1 MAGCALYTA
10 KKSTVHLGA
19 LAEKLGWLG
28 WTKVRG
34 ANIVSDNYWP
44 THSSY
49 ELNNDFI
56 EISGKMGTTLESCL
70 LYSVAQTQN
79 STLIFSVTNVAFFN
93 QEIFWLLKQAFAPFS
108 CGKKTRL
115 SKEQQLFILAFQ
127 YSFWSSPCDQSR

>member
-1 MAGCALYTA
+1 MSGCTLYTA

-28 WTKVRG
+28 WAKVRG

-79 STLIFSVTNVAFFN
+79 STLIFSVTNVAFLIKKSFGFLN
-93 QEIFWLLKQAFAPFS
+93 QLLPHLGVSSQVSLLTAVE
-108 CGKKTRL
+108 KKTRL
-115 SKEQQLFILAFQ
+115 SKE
-127 YSFWSSPCDQSR
+127 

>member
-1 MAGCALYTA
+1 MSGCALYPA

-79 STLIFSVTNVAFFN
+79 STFIFSVTNVAF
-93 QEIFWLLKQAFAPFS
+93 
-108 CGKKTRL
+108 
-115 SKEQQLFILAFQ
+115 
-127 YSFWSSPCDQSR
+127 